1 MKKFLKTSFI
11 CLVIFVM
18 FICVTQVYAAL
29 GEGLNDTIK
38 NKVTAN
44 NSTLA
49 DKFSNPLNN
58 IFGTLF
64 FTLKVLGVAGIVING
79 VRYMYADSQD
89 KAKIKQSLVYI
100 IIGTIFIFGAEI
112 VVNFIKSSL
121 TKIKIYKKETTLF
134 KKAKIYGILYI

>member
-1 MKKFLKTSFI
+1 
-11 CLVIFVM
+11 M

-112 VVNFIKSSL
+112 VVNFIKSSF
-121 TKIKIYKKETTLF
+121 ENHMV
-134 KKAKIYGILYI
+134 

>member
-1 MKKFLKTSFI
+1 MKRFLKTSFI
-11 CLVIFVM
+11 CLILFSM
-18 FICVTQVYAAL
+18 LICVTQVYATL
-29 GEGLNDTIK
+29 GEGLDDGIK

-49 DKFSNPLNN
+49 SKFSNPLNN

-64 FTLKVLGVAGIVING
+64 FVLKVLGVAGIVING

-112 VVNFIKSSL
+112 VVNFIKDSF
-121 TKIKIYKKETTLF
+121 ENHMV
-134 KKAKIYGILYI
+134 

>member
-1 MKKFLKTSFI
+1 MKKILKTSFI
-11 CLVIFVM
+11 CLVIFSM
-18 FICVTQVYAAL
+18 IICVTQVYATL
-29 GEGLNDTIK
+29 GEGLNDAIK

-49 DKFSNPLNN
+49 DKFSDPLNN

-64 FTLKVLGVAGIVING
+64 FTLKVLGVAGIAING

-100 IIGTIFIFGAEI
+100 IIGTIFIFGADI
-112 VVNFIKSSL
+112 VVNLIKDSF
-121 TKIKIYKKETTLF
+121 ENNMV
-134 KKAKIYGILYI
+134 

>member
-1 MKKFLKTSFI
+1 MKRFLKTSFI
-11 CLVIFVM
+11 CLIIFSM
-18 FICVTQVYAAL
+18 LICVTQVYATL
-29 GEGLNDTIK
+29 GEGLNDGVK

-64 FTLKVLGVAGIVING
+64 FALKVFGVAGIVING

-112 VVNFIKSSL
+112 VVNLITGAFTNTI
-121 TKIKIYKKETTLF
+121 
-134 KKAKIYGILYI
+134 

>member
-29 GEGLNDTIK
+29 GEGLNNTIK

-112 VVNFIKSSL
+112 VVNFIKSSF
-121 TKIKIYKKETTLF
+121 ENHMV
-134 KKAKIYGILYI
+134 

>member
-112 VVNFIKSSL
+112 VVNFIKSSF
-121 TKIKIYKKETTLF
+121 ENHMV
-134 KKAKIYGILYI
+134 